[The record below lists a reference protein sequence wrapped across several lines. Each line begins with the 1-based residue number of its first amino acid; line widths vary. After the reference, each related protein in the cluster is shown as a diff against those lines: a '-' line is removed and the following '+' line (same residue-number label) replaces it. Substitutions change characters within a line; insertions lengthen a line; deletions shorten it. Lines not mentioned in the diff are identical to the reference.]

1 MNCPHDRTPLLPH
14 QREGV
19 AAHTCL
25 QCHGVWFTR
34 DAVLSLTKTTP
45 PSPNSAST
53 PTPNAPGFVL
63 RRLTCPACAHGK
75 FQTRRQN
82 GIESNRC
89 AACGGLWL
97 AKADVEKLLA
107 ASRPRAT
114 SAASSASPTAARSS
128 ADLTADITDG
138 LIIGGETLAVEGVF
152 AELLAALL

>member
-25 QCHGVWFTR
+25 QWHGVWFAL
-34 DAVLSLTKTTP
+34 DAVRCITKAAPP
-45 PSPNSAST
+45 PSA
-53 PTPNAPGFVL
+53 NAPGFVL
-63 RRLTCPACAHGK
+63 RRLVCPACAHDK

-89 AACGGLWL
+89 VACGGLWL

-114 SAASSASPTAARSS
+114 NPASSASPATARSS
-128 ADLTADITDG
+128 ADLTADVADG